1 MKIDRYIMDKG
12 GSAIMSKLLLFD
24 LDGTLLRSDKT
35 ISKRTLD
42 ALKKCREEG
51 VLIGIS
57 TSRAIHNCMTFLP
70 ELTPDLFIASGG
82 AVVQYRGELIYTA
95 EFSAEETR
103 AMIDTARKVCGQDC
117 EITVDSLT
125 GHYWNYKVDP
135 NKNDSTWGDTIY
147 TNFEDF
153 QDRALK
159 FCVEIFEDEKAAQLK
174 ELLCDCDSA
183 RFEGGFW
190 YKFTRKDTTK
200 ETAIRKACQIL
211 GINLQ
216 DVTAFGD
223 DIPDIGMLKLCG
235 AGIAMGNAFAAVK
248 EAADLIIG
256 SNDQDG
262 IALYLESIL

>member
-1 MKIDRYIMDKG
+1 
-12 GSAIMSKLLLFD
+12 MSKLLLFD

-42 ALKKCREEG
+42 TLNKCRAAG
-51 VLIGIS
+51 ILIGIS

-82 AVVQYRGELIYTA
+82 AVVQYRGELILTA
-95 EFSAEETR
+95 EFSVEETR

-135 NKNDSTWGDTIY
+135 NKNDATWGDTIY

-190 YKFTRKDTTK
+190 YKFTRKDATK
-200 ETAIRKACQIL
+200 ETSIRKACGLL
-211 GINLQ
+211 GIELQ

-235 AGIAMGNAFAAVK
+235 TGIAMGNAFDAVK
-248 EAADLIIG
+248 EAADLTIG
-256 SNDQDG
+256 SNDEDG
-262 IALYLESIL
+262 IAEYIESVLL